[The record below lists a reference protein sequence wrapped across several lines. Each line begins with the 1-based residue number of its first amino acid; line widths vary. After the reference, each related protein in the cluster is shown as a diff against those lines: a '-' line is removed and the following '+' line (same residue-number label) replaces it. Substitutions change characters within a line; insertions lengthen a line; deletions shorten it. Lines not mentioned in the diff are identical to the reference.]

1 MQTLR
6 FPRLI
11 ALLAMGCSFAW
22 AQPGFGPGFGG
33 RGGGFGGMN
42 RRTGILKQFD
52 KDGDGRLN
60 AAERKAARQYLATVP
75 RRRGGGGRFRGGAD
89 SGPGQPGPELKP
101 SEVRSYGNEPLY
113 DLQTLRTFFLEFEDA
128 DWEQE
133 LADFYRTDVQ
143 VPAKLTV
150 DGKTY
155 AEVGVAFRGN
165 TSYSTVSPG
174 RKRSF
179 DISLDYAEKGQSLG
193 GYKSLNLLNSAA
205 DPTFMRT
212 ALYQYVARQYV
223 AAPKANFVRVAIN
236 GESWGV
242 YVNTQQINGDL
253 TKEWFGSTKGA
264 RWKVP
269 GSPRGRGGLAYYGDD
284 PEVYKNFYEI
294 KSKDD
299 PKSWADLIHLCQVLN
314 ETPPDKLEKALEP
327 LLDVDAALK
336 WLALDKAAINNDG
349 YWTRASD
356 YTVYEDPN
364 GRFHAIPW
372 DANETFREPEQM
384 FGGERG
390 ADLDPYD
397 GARDPDKALLYRL
410 LAVPALKARYLADL
424 RDIAENW
431 LDWSKIGPLVQQW
444 QSLIAAD
451 VKTDT
456 RKLFSTAAFTKAVTQ
471 DGFEPGSGPTA
482 PPEMSL
488 KSFVEQRRAYLL
500 AWLAKN
506 QPAR

>member
-11 ALLAMGCSFAW
+11 AILTMGCSLAL
-22 AQPGFGPGFGG
+22 AQPGFGPGIGG

-42 RRTGILKQFD
+42 RRTEILKQFD

-60 AAERKAARQYLATVP
+60 AAERKAARQYLATML
-75 RRRGGGGRFRGGAD
+75 RRRGGGRFGGGAD
-89 SGPGQPGPELKP
+89 SGPGQPGPKLKP
-101 SEVRSYGNEPLY
+101 SDVRSYGNEPLY

-143 VPAKLTV
+143 VPAKLMV

-242 YVNTQQINGDL
+242 
-253 TKEWFGSTKGA
+253 
-264 RWKVP
+264 
-269 GSPRGRGGLAYYGDD
+269 
-284 PEVYKNFYEI
+284 
-294 KSKDD
+294 
-299 PKSWADLIHLCQVLN
+299 
-314 ETPPDKLEKALEP
+314 
-327 LLDVDAALK
+327 
-336 WLALDKAAINNDG
+336 
-349 YWTRASD
+349 
-356 YTVYEDPN
+356 
-364 GRFHAIPW
+364 
-372 DANETFREPEQM
+372 
-384 FGGERG
+384 
-390 ADLDPYD
+390 
-397 GARDPDKALLYRL
+397 
-410 LAVPALKARYLADL
+410 
-424 RDIAENW
+424 
-431 LDWSKIGPLVQQW
+431 
-444 QSLIAAD
+444 
-451 VKTDT
+451 
-456 RKLFSTAAFTKAVTQ
+456 
-471 DGFEPGSGPTA
+471 
-482 PPEMSL
+482 
-488 KSFVEQRRAYLL
+488 
-500 AWLAKN
+500 
-506 QPAR
+506 